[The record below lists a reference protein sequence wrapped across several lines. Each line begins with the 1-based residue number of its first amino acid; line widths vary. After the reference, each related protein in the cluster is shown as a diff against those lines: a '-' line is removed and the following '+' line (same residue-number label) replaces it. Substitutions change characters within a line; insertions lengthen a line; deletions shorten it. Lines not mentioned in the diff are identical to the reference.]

1 MRLPVLLCTSLLL
14 TTNTASSCSLDEED
28 LVSNAVR
35 VQLADLEPVTD
46 ELIDKTFEYA
56 KNEGNPFV
64 YFQIY
69 QGELYYR
76 HSDIPAFRFNKVACL
91 VRSLLLNEAYEIPDT
106 TFVIN
111 LMDGDVQNILE
122 GRMSTHYHDVI
133 ANTFPIFSFAR
144 DRLMEKA
151 SHFILFPDDYSIG
164 SGDPNDF
171 YMMGLGAGR
180 KVIKEADKKP
190 YSEKKKEIMW
200 RGKNTG
206 PHCHP
211 GFSECLETPKMAAVN
226 LSKEYPSFIDCKFAA
241 PKHVISDR
249 DREWGTNPADVID
262 LKGKADYQKLLVI
275 DGIRSTFPGFA
286 LSLMY
291 NAVVLKVEG
300 SNTKSE
306 PQNVWEQWFHSQLH
320 PYYHFYPID
329 SLSMNVSLRQAYEY
343 LERYP
348 KMAEAIARRS
358 NQFADEM
365 LTPCA
370 MEKYVAL
377 LLKGYEAKAKIGSRP
392 PREGMKKISHGALA
406 FCRSRH
412 NNHMRHGLFSAG
424 TLSSIVKKR
433 AGLLGAQPGRV
444 LNKVSCDQMSS
455 GLIVIVLV
463 CALVFIFKKC
473 RCFGAR
479 ANGTRGGR

>member
-35 VQLADLEPVTD
+35 VQLTELQPVTN
-46 ELIDKTFEYA
+46 ELYERTYQYA
-56 KNEGNPFV
+56 SKDNPYVF
-64 YFQIY
+64 FQIY

-76 HSDIPAFRFNKVACL
+76 LTGDVPEFRLNKVACL
-91 VRSLLLNEAYEIPDT
+91 LHSLLLNEENEIPDT

-111 LMDGDVQNILE
+111 MLDGDAQTILE
-122 GRMSTHYHDVI
+122 GRMSTHYYDVTE
-133 ANTFPIFSFAR
+133 NTFPVFSFAR

-329 SLSMNVSLRQAYEY
+329 SLSMNETLHRAYQY

-348 KMAEAIARRS
+348 KVAEEIAQKS
-358 NQFADEM
+358 TQFADEM

-392 PREGMKKISHGALA
+392 PREGMLKLNDGSVNYCKE
-406 FCRSRH
+406 RH
-412 NNHMRHGLFSAG
+412 NNHVRHGLYEALEPGSHVDKREHVDNPSG
-424 TLSSIVKKR
+424 T
-433 AGLLGAQPGRV
+433 V
-444 LNKVSCDQMSS
+444 LQKTLIPVRS
-455 GLIVIVLV
+455 GEGQCYIAVLV
-463 CALVFIFKKC
+463 MGCCLVLFKLFRRWKH
-473 RCFGAR
+473 
-479 ANGTRGGR
+479 